1 MIEQFSR
8 NSMTIVNKYSPYLEF
23 INLSSKIMT
32 IYEMID
38 ESANIFTVYS
48 YAPGE
53 FSSSYFDHTEV
64 FSKYKERKLHRH
76 NFYEIIYVIDGTFK
90 QEIEGDTYILER
102 GDCCILNSNTA
113 HRESFSGQYK
123 AIFLLVSR
131 EFLDELSQHLDS
143 SEKKNF
149 YSELF
154 EMYKREKKTIHFYK
168 KEFVN
173 YIVSSSTTNLHPIE
187 QIIDSILLQISLNT
201 EGSELIIK
209 GLFLQF
215 LSFLETKRNYNKQI
229 SSFES
234 SNDELLFI
242 KIIFLLEKSTSSITR
257 ENLSAILGYN
267 SDYINRVLKK
277 FCGLTFIQLKHMF
290 FLSEIEHLLAS
301 TTIPISK
308 IAEMYG
314 FSNRTH
320 FYKIFRKKNHMSP
333 LDYRKKYQQNLL

>member
-1 MIEQFSR
+1 MIQQFSR

-23 INLSSKIMT
+23 ISLSSKIMI

-38 ESANIFTVYS
+38 ESKNIFTVYS

-53 FSSSYFDHTEV
+53 YSSSFFDHTEV
-64 FSKYKERKLHRH
+64 FPKYKTRKLHRH
-76 NFYEIIYVIDGTFK
+76 NFYEIIYIVDGIFK
-90 QEIEGDTYILER
+90 QEIEGKIYELKH

-123 AIFLLVSR
+123 AIFLLVSK
-131 EFLDELSQHLDS
+131 EFLDDLLKYINPTD
-143 SEKKNF
+143 KKSF

-154 EMYKREKKTIHFYK
+154 EMYKREKKSINFYK

-173 YIVSSSTTNLHPIE
+173 YITCSNATNLYPIE
-187 QIIDSILLQISLNT
+187 QIIDSILLQISLNIQ
-201 EGSELIIK
+201 GSELIIK
-209 GLFLQF
+209 GFFLQ
-215 LSFLETKRNYNKQI
+215 LLIFLENEKNYTKNV
-229 SSFES
+229 SSSES

-257 ENLSAILGYN
+257 ENISALLGYN

-277 FCGLTFIQLKHMF
+277 YCGLTFTQLKRIF
-290 FLSEIEHLLAS
+290 FLGEIEHLLS
-301 TTIPISK
+301 TTTIPISK
-308 IAEMYG
+308 IIEMYG

-320 FYKIFRKKNHMSP
+320 FYKIFKQKNNMSP
-333 LDYRKKYQQNLL
+333 LDYRKKHQGKK